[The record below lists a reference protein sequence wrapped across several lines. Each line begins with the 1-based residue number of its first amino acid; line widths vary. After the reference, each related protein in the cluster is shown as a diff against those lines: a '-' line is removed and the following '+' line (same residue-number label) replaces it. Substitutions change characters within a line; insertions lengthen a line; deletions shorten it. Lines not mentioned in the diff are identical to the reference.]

1 MHRKLTFLTAVVFA
15 ATLTNVAIV
24 QAATEVIACQ
34 TLTNGRFF
42 LGSSFSFGA
51 VTCFNITGS
60 GVLLEFRG
68 STLTNT
74 TGTGTGVRFGP
85 LATRSAVRG
94 PGEIRDAN
102 VGIFNDG
109 ADKVSISGLWIA
121 DSVGSAM
128 DIIGGVG
135 GAIKRN
141 VLYNNGSHG
150 IRLRGS
156 AEGYDV
162 YGNEVSRNTLDG
174 ILLLDTATGNEITG
188 NNTSFNVQDGIDLG
202 NSTTLNEVSGNISL
216 SNGGNDIANGNI
228 TNVVSDNL
236 CEIGLLAADCP
247 TSGNLPISDFDGR
260 GDHL

>member
-24 QAATEVIACQ
+24 QAATVVNNCQ
-34 TLTNGRFF
+34 TLTKGRFF

-51 VTCFNITGS
+51 VTCIDITGS

-68 STLTNT
+68 FTLTNT
-74 TGTGTGVRFGP
+74 TGTGTGVRFEAG
-85 LATRSAVRG
+85 ATRAAVRG
-94 PGEIRDAN
+94 PGGIRSVA
-102 VGIFNDG
+102 VGVFNDD
-109 ADKVSISGLWIA
+109 ADKISVSGLWITGTT
-121 DSVGSAM
+121 SVGM
-128 DIIGGVG
+128 DILGGVG

-141 VLYNNGSHG
+141 VVYNSGSHG
-150 IRLRGS
+150 IRLRID

-162 YGNEVSRNTLDG
+162 YGNEVSGNADNG

-188 NNTSFNVQDGIDLG
+188 NNTSFNGLAGISLG
-202 NSTTLNEVSGNISL
+202 NVTTLNEVSGNISL
-216 SNGGNDIANGNI
+216 SNGGDDIANGNI

-236 CEIGLLAADCP
+236 CENGFVAADCP
-247 TSGNLPISDFDGR
+247 TSGNFPIPDFDGR